1 MIYSVIVIIYRVL
14 LVQWEQDSAGVKK
27 KRSKPSLNSA
37 IDFFDLLR
45 RSHSFTQVLVVW
57 KRLKVFR
64 ESPRL
69 ISFSMSMSMLRFFQL
84 DNSCSNYSWST
95 VFSNFWSDVRVATVQ
110 PRVSVLVTLKVF
122 NKQYISKDRARGQ
135 SLVLTAKW
143 NWNTIKISSVDVQAR
158 NISQTTSAVNSK
170 CTE

>member
-14 LVQWEQDSAGVKK
+14 LVQLEQDSAGVK

-69 ISFSMSMSMLRFFQL
+69 ISFSISMSMLRFFQL
-84 DNSCSNYSWST
+84 DNSCSNDCLLKLLIRCSS
-95 VFSNFWSDVRVATVQ
+95 SDSAAQSERVMYRSI
-110 PRVSVLVTLKVF
+110 PKPPMPPPPG
-122 NKQYISKDRARGQ
+122 KPPGI
-135 SLVLTAKW
+135 
-143 NWNTIKISSVDVQAR
+143 
-158 NISQTTSAVNSK
+158 
-170 CTE
+170 